1 MVSVVH
7 VATGPQ
13 HRADRSHGAAPSPGL
28 ARRGNRRS
36 IANTSVDPPSVI
48 ARMGMFDR
56 SMPAG
61 YS

>member
-1 MVSVVH
+1 VVSVVH

-13 HRADRSHGAAPSPGL
+13 HREDGSHGAAPSPGL
-28 ARRGNRRS
+28 ARCGNRRS
-36 IANTSVDPPSVI
+36 IANTSRDPPYVI
-48 ARMGMFDR
+48 ARIVKFDR